1 MAEQHQRFAGET
13 SLKKLC
19 HLVTVINQQI
29 PAALLR
35 KEAKPLRFRPVPAVI
50 VPADREA
57 ARIGRRSESFVTRNM
72 FAEAMKYL
80 DDGAGFVTGVPKGQ
94 RYPVT
99 GIGIDLMPGGV
110 LLLHRVALSEKGRKH
125 HILVG
130 QTAA

>member
-13 SLKKLC
+13 TLKKRC
-19 HLVTVINQQI
+19 HLVAVVNQQI

-35 KEAKPLRFRPVPAVI
+35 KEAGLLRFRPVPAVI
-50 VPADREA
+50 VAADRKA
-57 ARIGRRSESFVTRNM
+57 ARIGRRGEPFVTRNM

-80 DDGAGFVTGVPKGQ
+80 DDGAGFVAGVPKGQ

-110 LLLHRVALSEKGRKH
+110 LLLHRVALSETGRKH

-130 QTAA
+130 EPAA